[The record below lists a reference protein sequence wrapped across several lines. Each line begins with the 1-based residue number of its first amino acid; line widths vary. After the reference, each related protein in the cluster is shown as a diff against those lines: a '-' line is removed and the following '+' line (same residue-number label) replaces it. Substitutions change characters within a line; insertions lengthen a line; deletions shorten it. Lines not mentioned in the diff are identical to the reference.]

1 MKFQLACILFKP
13 TRTLIA
19 KAIVRE
25 KNKSYTAVWALNVK
39 MTDPLVVA
47 AELSERNYPGK
58 CSREV
63 WGPSETHVPK
73 NESHK
78 L

>member
-1 MKFQLACILFKP
+1 MAF
-13 TRTLIA
+13 
-19 KAIVRE
+19 
-25 KNKSYTAVWALNVK
+25 WALNVK

-63 WGPSETHVPK
+63 WGPSETHFSRLWILEVVFGNFDGPFWADIA
-73 NESHK
+73 
-78 L
+78 